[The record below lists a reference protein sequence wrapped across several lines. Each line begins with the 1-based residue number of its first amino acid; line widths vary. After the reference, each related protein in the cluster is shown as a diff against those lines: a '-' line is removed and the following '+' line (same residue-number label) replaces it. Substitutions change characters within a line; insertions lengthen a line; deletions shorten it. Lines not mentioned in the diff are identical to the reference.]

1 MVDKQ
6 RWVEIMQAAGM
17 TDEMMRNWY
26 IQFEQMEPQAHQEFL
41 ASLQIPVE
49 EIVKVRNWS

>member
-6 RWVEIMQAAGM
+6 RWVEIMQAACM